1 MSEGP
6 TVHELFAALERLER
20 LERRE
25 RFVSDRLE
33 VISERVAAFPNEVS
47 LRAQAEFAAEHAELR
62 KQIASLRERLNVA

>member
-6 TVHELFAALERLER
+6 TVHELFAALER

-47 LRAQAEFAAEHAELR
+47 LRAQAEFAGEHAELR

>member
-6 TVHELFAALERLER
+6 TVHELFAALERI
-20 LERRE
+20 ERRE
-25 RFVSDRLE
+25 RFVSGRLE

-47 LRAQAEFAAEHAELR
+47 QRQQAEFAAEQAELR